1 MRNTLI
7 LLGLVSLLS
16 TGTVFAQDADTEN
29 RHKIEIFMEGDSGTL
44 ANDTTGIF
52 AGNDVELGL
61 TYSYTVL
68 PYFSVYLKTAL
79 LGGVNWNNENWN
91 TDLTTN
97 VFEPEYK
104 LNGITGVKAGVGYLE
119 FGMTFGAYGYL
130 ALRADLMIKAYT
142 FVPLS
147 INDQNSFTIIAG
159 VEAYPMFFG
168 KKKVGTSDIDGLPS
182 AHSLKVIAVGF
193 NYKTSFA
200 QKWSYITELQ
210 YRTDGHGDG
219 DASQA
224 STWALDSMESLKIN
238 SSFRWDNTIAFKPT
252 VDSSIWFQVRYLASG
267 FVENDSTKRAGA
279 PMNDVYLRFGFN
291 KAFNF

>member
-16 TGTVFAQDADTEN
+16 TGTVFAQDADTEKK
-29 RHKIEIFMEGDSGTL
+29 HKIEIFMEGDSGTL

-61 TYSYTVL
+61 TYSYTIL
-68 PYFSVYLKTAL
+68 PYFSVYVKTAL
-79 LGGVNWNNENWN
+79 LGGVNWINQNWN
-91 TDLTTN
+91 VDSATN

-104 LNGITGVKAGVGYLE
+104 LNGANGVWGGVGYLE

-130 ALRADLMIKAYT
+130 ALRDDLMIKAYA
-142 FVPLS
+142 FVPLN
-147 INDQNSFTIIAG
+147 INDQHGFTIIAG

-168 KKKVGTSDIDGLPS
+168 KKKLGTSDVDGLPTDF
-182 AHSLKVIAVGF
+182 SLKVIAIGF

-219 DASQA
+219 DASQP
-224 STWALDSMESLKIN
+224 STWEIDSMEALKIN

-267 FVENDSTKRAGA
+267 FVENDSSKRAGA
-279 PMNDVYLRFGFN
+279 PRNDVYLRFGFN